1 MQENGLMDNMY
12 RLYPLFMNNHR
23 EKLIRGG
30 IMHILKKY
38 VEKARNSNPDII
50 PEVVSCHSL
59 RHSKAMYLLQGGLN
73 LVYIRYILGHVSIQ
87 TTEIYVRA
95 DSKQK

>member
-50 PEVVSCHSL
+50 PEVVSCDSL